1 MRGEIMFDIKKIEF
15 WFIVGSQDL
24 YGEETLKQVAEH
36 ARIMAE
42 EFDRDLVI
50 PGKMVLKPV
59 AKSPEGIRK
68 LFEEAV
74 STPACAGII
83 TWMHTFSP
91 SKMWIGGLGIN
102 KKPILHLHTQF
113 NRDIPW
119 ASIDM
124 DFMNLNQSAHGD
136 REHGYIYARM
146 RLPRKVVVGFW
157 QDPEVRRRIAV
168 WMRAA
173 AARHDGER
181 SVVLR
186 LGDNMREVAV
196 TEGDKVEAQI
206 KFGWQVNT
214 WGIGD
219 LAERFNE
226 VSDEIA
232 EKIVGEYEASYEIAP
247 ELRNPG
253 KGRTAVME
261 QAKIETALAGM
272 MAAEHAGAFT
282 TTFQDLHG
290 LPQLPGLACQRFM
303 ERGFGFGAEGDWKHA
318 MLVRAAKVM
327 AMGLPGG
334 VSFMED
340 YTYHFEPG
348 REAALG
354 AHMLEVCPSI
364 AEGKPRIEVHPL
376 GIGGKAP
383 PARMVFDAVPGSA
396 VLATLVDL
404 GNRFRMI
411 VNEIETIRIADVA
424 PRGAAAL
431 PKLPVARV
439 LWRPWPTMRDA
450 AESWIIAGGAH
461 HSVYSSALTAE
472 YFRDWAE
479 MAGIEFV
486 LINRETKPARLRDE
500 LRWAEAYWSGRRS

>member
-1 MRGEIMFDIKKIEF
+1 VNINNREVLIMVDLKKYDF

-24 YGEETLKQVAEH
+24 YGDETLRQVAAN

-42 EFDRDLVI
+42 ELAKDGLL
-50 PGKMVLKPV
+50 PGTLALKPV
-59 AKSPEGIRK
+59 AVTPSMIKK
-68 LFEEAV
+68 LFAEAN
-74 STPACAGII
+74 ADENCAGII

-91 SKMWIGGLGIN
+91 SKMWIQGLSLN
-102 KKPILHLHTQF
+102 SKPILHLHTQF

-136 REHGYIYARM
+136 REHGYIYERM
-146 RLPRKVVVGFW
+146 RLPRKVVAGFW
-157 QDPEVRRRIAV
+157 QDREVRRRIAV

-173 AARHDGER
+173 AARLDGER

-196 TEGDKVEAQI
+196 TEGDKVEAQV

-219 LAERFNE
+219 LAARYAA
-226 VSDEIA
+226 VDEA
-232 EKIVGEYEASYEIAP
+232 TASKLVEKYEAAYTFAEDLKAAG
-247 ELRNPG
+247 PG
-253 KGRTAVME
+253 RQAVLE
-261 QAKIETALAGM
+261 QAKIEIALREM
-272 MAAEHAGAFT
+272 LEAEGAGAFT

-290 LPQLPGLACQRFM
+290 LPQLPGLAAQRLM
-303 ERGFGFGAEGDWKHA
+303 EQGYGFGAEGDWKQA

-327 AMGLPGG
+327 ASGLPGG

-364 AEGKPRIEVHPL
+364 AAGKPRIEVHPL
-376 GIGGKAP
+376 GIGGKAD
-383 PARMVFDAVPGSA
+383 PARLVFDAAPGQT
-396 VLATLVDL
+396 VLVTLVDL

-411 VNEIETIRIADVA
+411 LNEIETIAIENPM
-424 PRGAAAL
+424 PR
-431 PKLPVARV
+431 LPVARA
-439 LWRPWPTMRDA
+439 LWKPYPSLAAA
-450 AESWIIAGGAH
+450 AESWILAGGAH
-461 HSVYSSALTAE
+461 HSVYASALTAD

-479 MAGIEFV
+479 MMGIELV
-486 LINRETKPARLRDE
+486 LIDRETKPFRLREE
-500 LRWAEAYWSGRRS
+500 LRRNDAYWSAR

>member
-1 MRGEIMFDIKKIEF
+1 MKVKDLEI

-24 YGEETLKQVAEH
+24 YGDETLRQVAAH

-42 EFDRDLVI
+42 ELNKDGLLPCSI
-50 PGKMVLKPV
+50 VLKET
-59 AKSPEGIRK
+59 AKSPPGITR
-68 LFEEAV
+68 LFEEANAWE
-74 STPACAGII
+74 PCAGII

-91 SKMWIGGLGIN
+91 SKMWIGGLGAN
-102 KKPILHLHTQF
+102 RKPVLHLHTQF

-136 REHGYIYARM
+136 REHGHIYAR
-146 RLPRKVVVGFW
+146 LGLARKVVAGFW
-157 QDPEVRRRIAV
+157 QDPGVRRRIGV

-173 AARHDGER
+173 AARHDGAR

-219 LAERFNE
+219 LAALYRE
-226 VSDEIA
+226 VPGPEA
-232 EKIVGEYEASYEIAP
+232 EKLLKDYEGRYELAAD
-247 ELRNPG
+247 LKQPG
-253 KGRTAVME
+253 PRREAVLE
-261 QAKIETALAGM
+261 QARIEAALKTMLDQEG
-272 MAAEHAGAFT
+272 AGAFT

-290 LPQLPGLACQRFM
+290 LPQLPGLACQTLM
-303 ERGFGFGAEGDWKHA
+303 EQGYGFAGEGDWKQA

-327 AMGLPGG
+327 ARGLPGG

-364 AEGKPRIEVHPL
+364 ALSRPRLEVCPL
-376 GIGGKAP
+376 GIGGKAD
-383 PARMVFDAVPGSA
+383 PARLVFDAAPGPA
-396 VLATLVDL
+396 VLATVIDL
-404 GNRFRMI
+404 GDRFRMI
-411 VNEIETIRIADVA
+411 LNEVETVKIEQAM
-424 PRGAAAL
+424 PR
-431 PKLPVARV
+431 LPVARA
-439 LWRPWPTMRDA
+439 LWKPYPSLCEA
-450 AESWIIAGGAH
+450 AESWIIAGGTH
-461 HSVYSSALTAE
+461 HSVYSTALGAE
-472 YFRDWAE
+472 HFQDWAE
-479 MAGIEFV
+479 MMGIEFV
-486 LINRETKPARLRDE
+486 HIGRDTRPGRIREE
-500 LRWAEAYWSGRRS
+500 LRWASAYWSRR